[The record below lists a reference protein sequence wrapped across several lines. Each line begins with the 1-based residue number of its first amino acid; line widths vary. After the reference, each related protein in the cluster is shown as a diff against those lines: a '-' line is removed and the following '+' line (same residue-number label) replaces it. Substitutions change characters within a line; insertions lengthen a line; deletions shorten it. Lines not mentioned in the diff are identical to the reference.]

1 MTKTKWIGVMLML
14 AAWTAHAQP
23 VIVTPN
29 LFVVQAPANASSGKA
44 GMVDFAPELARVTDD
59 LKQTF
64 AESPADRTN
73 FAANLQA
80 INALI
85 AEHLKDGN
93 REQLAR
99 LYLLDAHIYADGL
112 TNNFKARAI
121 WVQVARDFPG
131 TVAARGAAISLANLD
146 ARNAAAGELD
156 VPEGLNIG
164 QKFPGFAEQDL
175 AGNPL
180 SVSAYRGKV
189 TMVDFWA
196 TWCGPC
202 RGELPNVIATYQKYH
217 NLGFEIIGV
226 SLDQNRDTLTGFINA
241 SGMAWPQYFD
251 GQGWQNKLAQQYQVR
266 SIPMDYLLDR
276 HGIIIGK
283 ELRGS
288 ALGAAVESALAN

>member
-1 MTKTKWIGVMLML
+1 MTKIKLIGVMML
-14 AAWTAHAQP
+14 LATCAAHSQP
-23 VIVTPN
+23 AT
-29 LFVVQAPANASSGKA
+29 LAPANSTSGKA
-44 GMVDFAPELARVTDD
+44 GLADFAPELAKVTDD

-64 AESPADRTN
+64 AASPADRTN
-73 FAANLQA
+73 FDANLQA
-80 INALI
+80 INTLI
-85 AEHLKDGN
+85 AQHLKDGN

-99 LYLLDAHIYADGL
+99 LYLLDAHIYCDGV
-112 TNNFKARAI
+112 TNNLRARAI
-121 WVQVARDFPG
+121 WLQVARDFPG
-131 TVAARGAAISLANLD
+131 TTAARGAAISLANLN
-146 ARNAAAGELD
+146 ARDAAAGELD

-164 QKFPGFAEQDL
+164 QKFPGFNEQDL

-217 NLGFEIIGV
+217 NLGFDIIGV
-226 SLDQNRDTLTGFINA
+226 SLDESRDDLTGFISSN
-241 SGMAWPQYFD
+241 GMAWAQYFD
-251 GQGWQNKLAQQYQVR
+251 GQGWQNKLARQYQVL

>member
-1 MTKTKWIGVMLML
+1 
-14 AAWTAHAQP
+14 
-23 VIVTPN
+23 
-29 LFVVQAPANASSGKA
+29 
-44 GMVDFAPELARVTDD
+44 VDFAPELTHVTDD
-59 LKQTF
+59 LKQKF

-73 FAANLQA
+73 FDANLQA

-85 AEHLKDGN
+85 AQHFRDGN

-99 LYLLDAHIYADGL
+99 LYLLEAHIYADGL

-121 WVQVARDFPG
+121 WVQVMRDFPG
-131 TVAARGAAISLANLD
+131 TRAAQGAAISLGNLN
-146 ARNAAAGELD
+146 ARDAAAGELD
-156 VPEGLNIG
+156 IPEGLNVG

-202 RGELPNVIATYQKYH
+202 RGEMPNVIATYQKYH
-217 NLGFEIIGV
+217 NLGFDIIGV
-226 SLDQNRDTLTGFINA
+226 SLDQSRDDLTGFLNA
-241 SGMAWPQYFD
+241 NGIVWSQYFD
-251 GQGWQNKLAQQYQVR
+251 GQGWQNKLARQYQVM

-288 ALGAAVESALAN
+288 DLGAAVESALAH